1 MSSAALH
8 LRRAQDVWHNVV
20 FLHFCNSECVRVC
33 ASLSQHPLR
42 WHTVSCQQSV
52 WLMHI
57 HQVHLCLLPSG
68 YLSDCKKKKKK
79 LQCNSLRVT
88 CVHDGKRQEKCLGRD
103 FWHLWHVTLSATEL
117 WNKLFAF
124 ASVCTLTVL
133 LVRLLLCQ
141 FLLRCDFQHCQAPA
155 GFQLLWFVADDGTIL
170 TQRFAA
176 SNHSNRKGGELSGSW
191 AHSQVMSSHSL

>member
-1 MSSAALH
+1 MWSFYISAI
-8 LRRAQDVWHNVV
+8 VNVCV
-20 FLHFCNSECVRVC
+20 FVPVCHSIHYADTLYHVSRVSDSC
-33 ASLSQHPLR
+33 IFIRSISAYCRVATFL
-42 WHTVSCQQSV
+42 TV
-52 WLMHI
+52 
-57 HQVHLCLLPSG
+57 
-68 YLSDCKKKKKK
+68 KKKKK